1 LDYLSWSVPDG
12 IIYEVRLLR
21 LPMKKVFE
29 TSFGKAEGYRV
40 IMIAGLEG
48 CKGYGEA
55 PVDTK
60 PLYSGEFVDSVIS
73 FVKLV
78 TNELKMSEDVNTLL
92 KTLNKYRGNNF
103 AKTMIEYAVLTL
115 LSCLRKESLV
125 KAVGGRTTRIPVQ
138 ESIGIVKDEEELI
151 KWAEEALEWG
161 ARRLKVKIKPGWDVD
176 PVKALKREFPG
187 VQVLA
192 DANGAY
198 DPLKDSHWEYL
209 SKVASYADVI
219 EQPFPPH
226 DVAFSAK
233 LSVEEGVEVVLDE
246 SAEEPERVAEVAY
259 LSDSLGAL
267 LGINV
272 KPPRFGGLTK
282 SVEAMELI
290 NENGMPFFIG
300 GMLETAIGRSL
311 NMTVAS
317 LAGGSLEPS
326 DFSPEQH
333 FYERPLAKDP
343 FEVRCGF
350 VELRDRPGLL
360 FEIDEE
366 YLDEV
371 TVKKIPL
378 ESR

>member
-1 LDYLSWSVPDG
+1 MDYMSWNVPEG
-12 IIYEVRLLR
+12 IEYEVRLLR
-21 LPMKKVFE
+21 LPMKKEFE
-29 TSFGKAEGYRV
+29 TSFGKTEGYRV
-40 IMIAGLEG
+40 IMVTRLED

-55 PVDTK
+55 PVDSK
-60 PLYSGEFVDSVIS
+60 PLYSGEFIESVVS
-73 FVKLV
+73 FAKLV
-78 TNELKMSEDVNTLL
+78 VPELKMAEDVNTFI

-103 AKTMIEYAVLTL
+103 AKAMIEYSVLTL
-115 LSCLRKESLV
+115 LSCIRKESLV
-125 KAVGGRTTRIPVQ
+125 RAIGGRTIKLPVQ
-138 ESIGIVKDEEELI
+138 ESIGIVKDEDELI

-161 ARRLKVKIKPGWDVD
+161 ARRLKVKIKPGWDID

-209 SKVASYADVI
+209 SRVANYADAI

-290 NENGMPFFIG
+290 NENSIPFFIG

-343 FEVRCGF
+343 FEIKCGF
-350 VELRDRPGLL
+350 VELKDRPGLL

-371 TVKKIPL
+371 TVEKYSL
-378 ESR
+378 